1 MRLHRKV
8 ALVTGASSGI
18 GDNISRALVVEGM
31 TVIGC
36 GRRQERLEALAELM
50 RDESGTFIGIQCDL
64 RDTNSIQSLFQQ
76 IRERYGGLDVLI
88 NNAGNAHGLDNS
100 ADASL
105 DDWDLMIDTNLK
117 GLMYVTKVILPRMI
131 SKGKGHIINVG
142 SIAGKEVYPKGNVYC
157 ASKFGVNAF
166 NTGLRIDL
174 NKTGIK
180 VGIINPGKVKT
191 EFSNV
196 RFKGDSLKAKKVY
209 EGLKVLSAEDVA
221 NAIFYMANVPD
232 HVNISDLEILP
243 NSEANT
249 YVVNRN
255 L

>member
-1 MRLHRKV
+1 MKNKTVLI
-8 ALVTGASSGI
+8 TGASSGI
-18 GDNISRALVVEGM
+18 GWETAKIFSNSGAK
-31 TVIGC
+31 VILC
-36 GRRQERLEALAELM
+36 GRRKNKLL
-50 RDESGTFIGIQCDL
+50 DL
-64 RDTNSIQSLFQQ
+64 QKEISNPSHILVFDVRNRKNVLKEIQSIPNEFSK
-76 IRERYGGLDVLI
+76 IDILI

-100 ADASL
+100 VEASL

-117 GLMYVTKVILPRMI
+117 GLMYVTKAVLPLMI
-131 SKGKGHIINVG
+131 SRGKGHIINVG

-196 RFKGDSLKAKKVY
+196 RFKGDSRRAENVY

-221 NAIFYMANVPD
+221 NTIFYMANVPD

-243 NSEANT
+243 SSEANT
-249 YVVNRN
+249 YVFNRT

>member
-1 MRLHRKV
+1 MKYKNIFI
-8 ALVTGASSGI
+8 TGSSSGI
-18 GDNISRALVVEGM
+18 GLATALKFNIEGY
-31 TVIGC
+31 
-36 GRRQERLEALAELM
+36 RLILCARKIEKLTPLIKKIKVPYHILIFDVSKK
-50 RDESGTFIGIQCDL
+50 DEVFKSVK
-64 RDTNSIQSLFQQ
+64 SLPKEFSK
-76 IRERYGGLDVLI
+76 IDILI
-88 NNAGNAHGLDNS
+88 NNAGNAHGLDDS
-100 ADASL
+100 VEASL

-117 GLMYVTKVILPRMI
+117 GLIYVTKAILPSMI
-131 SKGKGHIINVG
+131 SRGRGHIINVG

-166 NTGLRIDL
+166 NSGLRIDL

-196 RFKGDSLKAKKVY
+196 RFKGDSTKAEKVY

-249 YVVNRN
+249 YIFNRN

>member
-1 MRLHRKV
+1 MKFFFETQHNSL
-8 ALVTGASSGI
+8 
-18 GDNISRALVVEGM
+18 
-31 TVIGC
+31 VIGANGAIGSAC
-36 GRRQERLEALAELM
+36 VKAMKNAGADVTEIDLSYPSQETKQNKFLK
-50 RDESGTFIGIQCDL
+50 CDVSNIE
-64 RDTNSIQSLFQQ
+64 DVTNSAKKIKS
-76 IRERYGGLDVLI
+76 IHSVIYAVGLNYDSNV
-88 NNAGNAHGLDNS
+88 
-100 ADASL
+100 
-105 DDWDLMIDTNLK
+105 IDTNWKEYRKVMSANLDSAFHVAK
-117 GLMYVTKVILPRMI
+117 VYGKRMANQSFGSFVFLSSFAGLR
-131 SKGKGHIINVG
+131 GEAGA
-142 SIAGKEVYPKGNVYC
+142 SIYC

>member
-1 MRLHRKV
+1 MNQFDLKNKTAV
-8 ALVTGASSGI
+8 ITGGAQG
-18 GDNISRALVVEGM
+18 
-31 TVIGC
+31 
-36 GRRQERLEALAELM
+36 
-50 RDESGTFIGIQCDL
+50 F
-64 RDTNSIQSLFQQ
+64 
-76 IRERYGGLDVLI
+76 GLDIAKKFLDYGAKVRIWDIDEEELKKAIKNIDNSNLQYDTVNVADFEVVTDTVKKISKNSKIDILI
-88 NNAGNAHGLDNS
+88 NNAGNAHGLDDS
-100 ADASL
+100 VEADL

-117 GLMYVTKVILPRMI
+117 GLIYVTKAILPSMI
-131 SKGKGHIINVG
+131 SRGRGHIINVG

-166 NTGLRIDL
+166 NSGLRIDL

-196 RFKGDSLKAKKVY
+196 RFKGDSIRAKKVY
-209 EGLKVLSAEDVA
+209 EGLKVLSAVDVA

-249 YVVNRN
+249 YIVNRN

>member
-1 MRLHRKV
+1 M
-8 ALVTGASSGI
+8 
-18 GDNISRALVVEGM
+18 E
-31 TVIGC
+31 
-36 GRRQERLEALAELM
+36 
-50 RDESGTFIGIQCDL
+50 
-64 RDTNSIQSLFQQ
+64 
-76 IRERYGGLDVLI
+76 
-88 NNAGNAHGLDNS
+88 
-100 ADASL
+100 ASL

-117 GLMYVTKVILPRMI
+117 GLIYVTKAILPSMI
-131 SKGKGHIINVG
+131 SRGSGHIINVG

-166 NTGLRIDL
+166 NSGLRIDL

-196 RFKGDSLKAKKVY
+196 RFKGDSTRAKKVY

-249 YVVNRN
+249 YIVNRN

>member
-1 MRLHRKV
+1 MKNKTVLI
-8 ALVTGASSGI
+8 TGASSGI
-18 GDNISRALVVEGM
+18 GWATSKIFSNSGAK
-31 TVIGC
+31 VILC
-36 GRRQERLEALAELM
+36 GRRKNKLLELKKEIPNPSHIM
-50 RDESGTFIGIQCDL
+50 IFDVRNREHIEKEVK
-64 RDTNSIQSLFQQ
+64 SIPNEFSN
-76 IRERYGGLDVLI
+76 IDILI

-100 ADASL
+100 DEADL

-117 GLMYVTKVILPRMI
+117 GLIYVTKAVLPKMI

-166 NTGLRIDL
+166 TKGLRIDL
-174 NKTGIK
+174 NQIGIK
-180 VGIINPGKVKT
+180 IGVINPGKVKT

-196 RFKGDSLKAKKVY
+196 RFKGDSDKAKKVY
-209 EGLKVLSAEDVA
+209 EGLKVLSPEDVA
-221 NAIFYMANVPD
+221 NAIFYMASVPY

-249 YVVNRN
+249 YVFNRN

>member
-1 MRLHRKV
+1 MKNKTV
-8 ALVTGASSGI
+8 LVTGASSGI
-18 GDNISRALVVEGM
+18 GWETAKIFSNSGAQ
-31 TVIGC
+31 VILC
-36 GRRQERLEALAELM
+36 GRRKNKLLNLQKEIPSPSHILVFDVRDNERVIKE
-50 RDESGTFIGIQCDL
+50 
-64 RDTNSIQSLFQQ
+64 IQSIPDQFSK
-76 IRERYGGLDVLI
+76 IDILI
-88 NNAGNAHGLDNS
+88 NNAGNAHGLDDS
-100 ADASL
+100 VEASL

-117 GLMYVTKVILPRMI
+117 GLIYVTKAILPSMI
-131 SKGKGHIINVG
+131 SRGRGHIINVG

-166 NTGLRIDL
+166 NSGLRIDL

-196 RFKGDSLKAKKVY
+196 RFKGDSTRAKKVY
-209 EGLKVLSAEDVA
+209 EGLKVLSPEDVA

-249 YVVNRN
+249 YIFNRN

>member
-1 MRLHRKV
+1 MSIIWGKRNRK
-8 ALVTGASSGI
+8 
-18 GDNISRALVVEGM
+18 NVEKE
-31 TVIGC
+31 IK
-36 GRRQERLEALAELM
+36 
-50 RDESGTFIGIQCDL
+50 
-64 RDTNSIQSLFQQ
+64 SLPNEFSK
-76 IRERYGGLDVLI
+76 IDVLI

-166 NTGLRIDL
+166 TTGLRIDL

-249 YVVNRN
+249 YVVNRD